1 MNKEIDIPIS
11 RVEIETLAEGLT
23 DTFLVRR
30 DLYARQL
37 DDGRYVCIQKFL
49 TPRHVIAHLK
59 GDLTLGAYALNVDN
73 RARFLAFDADDE
85 TQWTQ
90 LVQMAIFLGSQRT
103 VTYLEASR
111 RGGHLWLFF
120 SRPVA
125 GRAVREFGLGL
136 VEAFQLGGIE
146 LFPKQAQLKTGPGSL
161 IRMPFGVHRRTGER
175 YGFYKPD
182 GQPLAASLEKQM
194 RILSYP
200 QSVPPSIFQAYRLLQ
215 NTVTQSAEKAGNGP
229 AEAPTDTLSERIKGS
244 VSVRDFVSQYVEL
257 SPNGRG
263 LCPFHD
269 DQHTS
274 FSVNPEG
281 NYWHCFAGCGGGSII
296 DFWMKKQ
303 GCDFKQA
310 IKDLAAML
318 LP

>member
-1 MNKEIDIPIS
+1 MNKEIDIP
-11 RVEIETLAEGLT
+11 RVELGRLVESLT

-37 DDGRYVCIQKFL
+37 VDGRYVCIQKFL
-49 TPRHVIAHLK
+49 TPQHVIAHLK

-85 TQWTQ
+85 SQWSQ
-90 LVQMAIFLGSQRT
+90 LVRMAATLEAQGAT
-103 VTYLEASR
+103 AYLEASR

-120 SRPVA
+120 SRPVM

-136 VEAFQLGGIE
+136 AQVFQLDGIE
-146 LFPKQAQLKTGPGSL
+146 MFPKQAALKTGPGSL
-161 IRMPFGVHRRTGER
+161 IRMPFGVHQRTGER
-175 YGFYKPD
+175 YGFFKPD
-182 GQPLAASLEKQM
+182 GQPLATFLQEQVF
-194 RILSYP
+194 ILSHP
-200 QSVPPSIFQAYRLLQ
+200 QNVPPSVFQAFRSLG
-215 NTVTQSAEKAGNGP
+215 NTAKESKEKAGNGP
-229 AEAPTDTLSERIKGS
+229 REAPTGTLSERIKGS
-244 VSVRDFVSQYVEL
+244 VSVMEFVSQYVEL

-269 DQHTS
+269 DQQAS
-274 FSVNPEG
+274 FSVDVKR

-310 IKDLAAML
+310 VKELAGML

>member
-1 MNKEIDIPIS
+1 MNKEIEIP

-37 DDGRYVCIQKFL
+37 VDGRYVCIQKFL

-85 TQWTQ
+85 TQWAK
-90 LVQMAIFLGSQRT
+90 LVQMAVSLESQGT
-103 VTYLEASR
+103 KAYQEASR

-120 SRPVA
+120 SRPVM
-125 GRAVREFGLGL
+125 GRSVREFGLGL
-136 VEAFQLGGIE
+136 AQVFRLDGIE
-146 LFPKQAQLKTGPGSL
+146 LFPKQAALKTGPGSL
-161 IRMPFGVHRRTGER
+161 IRMPFGIHRRTGER
-175 YGFYKPD
+175 YSFFKPD
-182 GQPLAASLEKQM
+182 GQPLAASLEEQM
-194 RILSYP
+194 LILSHP
-200 QSVPPSIFQAYRLLQ
+200 QNVPPPVFQAYRSLS
-215 NTVTQSAEKAGNGP
+215 NAAKESKEKAGNGP
-229 AEAPTDTLSERIKGS
+229 TEAPTGTLSERIKGS
-244 VSVRDFVSQYVEL
+244 VSVLDFVSQYVEL

-269 DQHTS
+269 DQQAS

-303 GCDFKQA
+303 GYDFKQA
-310 IKDLAAML
+310 VRELARML
-318 LP
+318 L

>member
-1 MNKEIDIPIS
+1 MNKEIEIPRI
-11 RVEIETLAEGLT
+11 EIETMTEGLT

-37 DDGRYVCIQKFL
+37 VDGRYVCIQKFL

-59 GDLTLGAYALNVDN
+59 GDLTLGAYALNVDD

-85 TQWTQ
+85 TQWAK
-90 LVQMAIFLGSQRT
+90 LICMADSLESEG
-103 VTYLEASR
+103 VTAYIEASR

-120 SRPVA
+120 SRPVL

-136 VEAFQLGGIE
+136 VVAFKLAGIE
-146 LFPKQAQLKTGPGSL
+146 LFPKQAALKTGPGSL

-175 YGFYKPD
+175 YGFFKPD
-182 GQPLAASLEKQM
+182 GQPLAASLEEQM
-194 RILSYP
+194 RILSHP
-200 QSVPPSIFQAYRLLQ
+200 QNVTPPVFQTYRSLR
-215 NTVTQSAEKAGNGP
+215 NTTTESPEKAGNGP
-229 AEAPTDTLSERIKGS
+229 AEAPTGTLSERIKGS
-244 VSVRDFVSQYVEL
+244 VSVLDFVSQYVEL

-269 DQHTS
+269 DQQAS

-303 GCDFKQA
+303 GCDFKAA
-310 IKDLAAML
+310 IKELAGML
-318 LP
+318 L